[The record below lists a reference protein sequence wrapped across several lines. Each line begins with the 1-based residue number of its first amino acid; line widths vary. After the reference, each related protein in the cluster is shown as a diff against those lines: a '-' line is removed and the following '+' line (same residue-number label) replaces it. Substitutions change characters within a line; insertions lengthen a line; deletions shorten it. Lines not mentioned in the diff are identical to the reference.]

1 MRSWLSVLI
10 TDAES
15 KKVFDIPIAPSL
27 YSLSNKMDNSLLA
40 VRDINHK
47 YIVVDYIPDDPTE
60 IKYVDEVLKLL
71 NVMTGDKRYEKIFQ
85 KKKGVRSMCDV
96 AERLEKMGIVK
107 GIEIGRL
114 EGKEE
119 GKVEG
124 KAEGILEGKMQVY
137 RNLLKKGF
145 TEKEAREITEIS

>member
-1 MRSWLSVLI
+1 
-10 TDAES
+10 
-15 KKVFDIPIAPSL
+15 
-27 YSLSNKMDNSLLA
+27 
-40 VRDINHK
+40 
-47 YIVVDYIPDDPTE
+47 
-60 IKYVDEVLKLL
+60 
-71 NVMTGDKRYEKIFQ
+71 
-85 KKKGVRSMCDV
+85 
-96 AERLEKMGIVK
+96 MGIAK

-119 GKVEG
+119 GKVEGKAEG

>member
-1 MRSWLSVLI
+1 MC
-10 TDAES
+10 
-15 KKVFDIPIAPSL
+15 
-27 YSLSNKMDNSLLA
+27 
-40 VRDINHK
+40 
-47 YIVVDYIPDDPTE
+47 
-60 IKYVDEVLKLL
+60 EVPK
-71 NVMTGDKRYEKIFQ
+71 
-85 KKKGVRSMCDV
+85 
-96 AERLEKMGIVK
+96 RLEKMGIVK

-119 GKVEG
+119 GKVEGKAEG

>member
-1 MRSWLSVLI
+1 M
-10 TDAES
+10 
-15 KKVFDIPIAPSL
+15 KIPDG
-27 YSLSNKMDNSLLA
+27 ME
-40 VRDINHK
+40 K
-47 YIVVDYIPDDPTE
+47 YINDYKIQIFEVAWLTEEEIERFQSDFRIVANFFTQKRKNKDYIPDDPTE
-60 IKYVDEVLKLL
+60 IKY
-71 NVMTGDKRYEKIFQ
+71 GDKRYEKIFQ

-124 KAEGILEGKMQVY
+124 KAEGKAEGILEGKMQVY